1 MSFFEQKKKDEE
13 SLNKK
18 RQATEFRYALQEFMN
33 DNGEVFAGLSEI
45 LSAPEK
51 LIDKDNKLTQKTEAL
66 KDMVEK
72 SKELSIKVASKL
84 YKKPEGDVNKFD
96 VKPFRRS
103 SANCVTQFWKNGQ
116 NVDIDLI
123 AELVSAS
130 AEKTDPEFDI
140 NIYKY
145 LDITPEATLMMTAA
159 NVNLRISQ
167 PVMVYD
173 FRTKDKTDLVNKLSS
188 KVLDTANECVRQMI
202 GENSN
207 MDDKTSLLQTLSN
220 NLSEIMASCYKKK
233 TFYTLKSLSG
243 KNPKEIEDF
252 YQKND
257 PVNDILDDFNR
268 WSVMF
273 ASSAFA
279 FARGLQESRE
289 KNRNSEE
296 GYNR

>member
-1 MSFFEQKKKDEE
+1 MSFFEQKKKDEQD
-13 SLNKK
+13 LNKK
-18 RQATEFRYALQEFMN
+18 KQATEFRYALQEFMN
-33 DNGEVFAGLSEI
+33 DNGEIFAGLSEI

-51 LIDKDNKLTQKTEAL
+51 LIDKDNNLTQKTEAL

-72 SKELSIKVASKL
+72 SKELSVKVASKL
-84 YKKPEGDVNKFD
+84 YNRPESDINKFD
-96 VKPFRRS
+96 VKAFRRS

-116 NVDIDLI
+116 QIDIDLI
-123 AELVSAS
+123 ADLVSRA
-130 AEKTDPEFDI
+130 AESTDPEFDI

-145 LDITPEATLMMTAA
+145 LDISPEATVMMTAA

-173 FRTKDKTDLVNKLSS
+173 FRVDDKTSLVNRLST
-188 KVLDTANECVRQMI
+188 KVLDTANECVKQMI
-202 GENSN
+202 GDNSGV
-207 MDDKTSLLQTLSN
+207 DDKTSLLQTLSN

-233 TFYTLKSLSG
+233 TFYTLKQLSG
-243 KNPKEIEDF
+243 KSSREIEEF
-252 YQKND
+252 YKKND
-257 PVNDILDDFNR
+257 PVKDILDDFNR

-289 KNRNSEE
+289 KNRNPQD